1 LQAEITGLTFF
12 RDIMVLNISHAD
24 KAKYKEKLKQ
34 RKTSVRKS
42 RATKMS
48 AKLKAHA
55 FKQFDA
61 HPKSKTAEEEIEM
74 DEHIKMSDV
83 YMRTGPYKPKKK

>member
-1 LQAEITGLTFF
+1 
-12 RDIMVLNISHAD
+12 MVLNISHAD
-24 KAKYKEKLKQ
+24 KAKYQEKLKQ
-34 RKTSVRKS
+34 RKTRARKS

-61 HPKSKTAEEEIEM
+61 HPKSKTVEEDIEM

-83 YMRTGPYKPKKK
+83 YMRTGPYKPKNK

>member
-1 LQAEITGLTFF
+1 
-12 RDIMVLNISHAD
+12 
-24 KAKYKEKLKQ
+24 
-34 RKTSVRKS
+34 
-42 RATKMS
+42 MS

>member
-1 LQAEITGLTFF
+1 V
-12 RDIMVLNISHAD
+12 VLNISHAD
-24 KAKYKEKLKQ
+24 KAKYQEKLKQ
-34 RKTSVRKS
+34 RKTRARKS

-61 HPKSKTAEEEIEM
+61 HPKSKTVEEDIEM
-74 DEHIKMSDV
+74 DEHIKMSDI
-83 YMRTGPYKPKKK
+83 YMRTGPYKPKNK

>member
-1 LQAEITGLTFF
+1 
-12 RDIMVLNISHAD
+12 MVLNISHAD
-24 KAKYKEKLKQ
+24 KAKYQEKLKQ
-34 RKTSVRKS
+34 RKTRARKS

-61 HPKSKTAEEEIEM
+61 HPKSKTVEEDIEM
-74 DEHIKMSDV
+74 DEHIKMSDI
-83 YMRTGPYKPKKK
+83 YMRTGPYKPKNK